1 MRNRKLAEFW
11 QVAIVLMAF
20 SMVLMAALE
29 YNAGFDLKIRNTFY
43 KGAKYLELPAM
54 VLRDTVEGIFI
65 ISKEKEAFLEEINLL
80 QRENIAL
87 RLQLNKLREQQDEA
101 IAQAYLPSQENS
113 NALRAKIIYRH
124 PGWWWR
130 YMTVDKGGKDGV
142 KRGMPVLSGEN
153 VVGRIFL
160 VEDTTS
166 VVELITSPDLRIP
179 VVVDDTRD
187 IGVLSG
193 DGKGKMILHY
203 MPKDITLPSDIQ
215 VTTAFAMGN
224 FLPGLLVGTIES
236 LQEDMS
242 VGDFTTY
249 KVKPNVNFS
258 RLRRVT
264 ILEVM

>member
-11 QVAIVLMAF
+11 QVAIVLVAF

-43 KGAKYLELPAM
+43 KGAKYLELPAV
-54 VLRDTVEGIFI
+54 VLRDAAESIFI
-65 ISKEKEAFLEEINLL
+65 ISKEKEAFLEEINSL
-80 QRENIAL
+80 QRENVAL
-87 RLQLNKLREQQDEA
+87 RLQLNKLREHQDEV
-101 IAQAYLPSQENS
+101 ITQAFLPFHEIS
-113 NALRAKIIYRH
+113 NALVARVIYRH

-130 YMTVDKGGKDGV
+130 YMTVDKGRKDGV
-142 KRGMPVLSGEN
+142 KRGMPVLSGED

-203 MPKDITLPSDIQ
+203 MPKDIILPSDMQ

-224 FLPGLLVGTIES
+224 FLPGLLVGTIENM
-236 LQEDMS
+236 QEDTS
-242 VGDFTTY
+242 VDDFTTY

>member
-1 MRNRKLAEFW
+1 
-11 QVAIVLMAF
+11 
-20 SMVLMAALE
+20 
-29 YNAGFDLKIRNTFY
+29 
-43 KGAKYLELPAM
+43 
-54 VLRDTVEGIFI
+54 
-65 ISKEKEAFLEEINLL
+65 
-80 QRENIAL
+80 
-87 RLQLNKLREQQDEA
+87 
-101 IAQAYLPSQENS
+101 
-113 NALRAKIIYRH
+113 
-124 PGWWWR
+124 
-130 YMTVDKGGKDGV
+130 MTVDKGGKDCV